1 MKAEI
6 EGRRQ
11 KAEGRNENRHCRDL
25 LPSAFW
31 VLPFFCLLFSA
42 FSLFAQVPQ
51 PAPAPQP
58 AASAAM
64 PPSEE
69 FVKAVY
75 FGKKFADIKDYA
87 TAYQQFAKADALQ
100 PDVPGVLYNMGVLLA
115 RAGRFSE
122 AQAKV
127 DRYNQL
133 FPAGAEKPLVAKLQ
147 LDLEFER
154 ELQKKRQTDEEY
166 TAIFTRGRFLYSK
179 GDLVAALKLFQD
191 AERQRPTDPAAVFNQ
206 GVVYE
211 KLGDLAKASERF
223 HRYEELEPDANA
235 KSSIDQRILG
245 IESEMSDMKTKIV
258 CPFCGWRL
266 PIGSIWCPH
275 CWHGPYLT
283 SASPWNS
290 RPCTDGSTA
299 TRATYFAD
307 NRFAKND
314 SLPCLFNGAMLDA
327 LRYTPARQ
335 RQVQEARKAEG
346 WTYSGDVIQSWHD
359 RQGNEIRYVQGADYL
374 EKIVSASGGDV
385 LLFAAHRAPDGGIWL
400 LDHED
405 VVIDGQKYTSHYT
418 FDAQNRIA
426 EQQVVYQNAAGCNDV
441 IAMTA
446 VPMYTNDLLF
456 GLKVRGGYNG
466 TVVQGSPRVDWEA
479 SIAYTYDAETRLTKE
494 ELAVT
499 SMTKTYTEKP
509 YGAERQEIALLYPD
523 MRVRRPIERVVS
535 LGDRCGLS
543 GTTVLGNPVDLRPF
557 YAFSPNLE
565 IALAS
570 GVTRATVSFTYPDSY
585 KVR

>member
-1 MKAEI
+1 MKD
-6 EGRRQ
+6 EGRRR
-11 KAEGRNENRHCRDL
+11 KVEVSCDHSHFCL
-25 LPSAFW
+25 PPSAFC
-31 VLPFFCLLFSA
+31 LFFCLLLSA
-42 FSLFAQVPQ
+42 FCLFAQTA
-51 PAPAPQP
+51 PAPAPQPP

-75 FGKKFADIKDYA
+75 FGKKFADMKDYPA
-87 TAYQQFAKADALQ
+87 AYQQFAKADALQ

-133 FPAGAEKPLVAKLQ
+133 FPAGAEKPLVTKLQ
-147 LDLEFER
+147 LDLEFES
-154 ELQKKRQTDEEY
+154 ELQKKRQTDEVY
-166 TAIFTRGRFLYSK
+166 TALFTRGRFLYGK
-179 GDLVAALKLFQD
+179 GDLIAALKLFQD
-191 AERQRPTDPAAVFNQ
+191 AEQQRPTDPAAVFNQ

-211 KLGDLAKASERF
+211 KLGDLTKASERF
-223 HRYEELEPDANA
+223 HRYEELEPEANA

-266 PIGSIWCPH
+266 PIGAIWCPH

-283 SASPWNS
+283 SSSPWNS
-290 RPCTDGSTA
+290 RPCTEGSTA
-299 TRATYFAD
+299 TRATYYAD

-314 SLPCLFNGAMLDA
+314 SLPCLFNGTMLDS

-335 RQVQEARKAEG
+335 RQVQEARRAEG

-374 EKIVSASGGDV
+374 EKIVSSSGGDV
-385 LLFAAHRAPDGGIWL
+385 LLFTAHRSPDGAIWL
-400 LDHED
+400 LDRED
-405 VVIDGQKYTSHYT
+405 MVIDGQKYTSHYA

-426 EQQVVYQNAAGCNDV
+426 QQEVVYQNANGCNDV
-441 IAMTA
+441 IALTA
-446 VPMYTNDLLF
+446 VPMYASDLLI
-456 GLKVRGGYNG
+456 GMKLRGGYSG
-466 TVVQGSPRVDWEA
+466 TLVQGLPRVDWEA
-479 SIAYTYDAETRLTKE
+479 NVVYTYDGDARLTKE
-494 ELAVT
+494 ELT
-499 SMTKTYTEKP
+499 LSSMTKTYMEKP
-509 YGAERQEIALLYPD
+509 YGFERQEMAMLYPD
-523 MRVRRPIERVVS
+523 MRVRKPIEKVLS
-535 LGDRCGLS
+535 MGDRCGLA
-543 GTTVLGNPVDLRPF
+543 GTTVLSNPVDLRPV
-557 YAFSPNLE
+557 YAFSPNLA

-570 GVTRATVSFTYPDSY
+570 GITRATVSFTYPDSY